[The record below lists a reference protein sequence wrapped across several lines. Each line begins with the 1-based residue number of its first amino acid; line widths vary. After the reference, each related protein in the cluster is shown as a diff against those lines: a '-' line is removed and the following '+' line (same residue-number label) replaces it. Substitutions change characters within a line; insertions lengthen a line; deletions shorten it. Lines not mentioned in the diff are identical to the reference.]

1 MQLNY
6 LLISPKEL
14 TEIEEIIFSC
24 SRKPFCFFRRK
35 DVLLIN
41 QELRKPQTL
50 AKIAADLWKHDQL
63 QDDQGASE
71 IDSLCDQVREIAG
84 NEAAGQLLDAWR
96 DALHE
101 KLDAQNKAA
110 AAEWLQ
116 DRDILDELDSIGA
129 ASDSYRPGFIEALW
143 SATRSTD
150 AIFLYGYQAGMEAAR
165 KAAIQ

>member
-6 LLISPKEL
+6 LIISHQEL

-35 DVLLIN
+35 GVLLIN
-41 QELRKPQTL
+41 KELRNPKIL
-50 AKIAADLWKHDQL
+50 AKIATDLWQHDQL
-63 QDDQGASE
+63 QDDQGVSE
-71 IDSLCDQVREIAG
+71 INSLSDLVREIAG
-84 NEAAGQLLDAWR
+84 NEAASQLLDTWR

-101 KLDAQNKAA
+101 KLDAENKAA
-110 AAEWLQ
+110 AAEWL
-116 DRDILDELDSIGA
+116 RNLDIIDELDSIGA

-143 SATRSTD
+143 NATRRTD

-165 KAAIQ
+165 KAAFV

>member
-50 AKIAADLWKHDQL
+50 AKIAADLWQHDQL

-71 IDSLCDQVREIAG
+71 IDSLYDQVREIAG
-84 NEAAGQLLDAWR
+84 NEAAGQLLDTWR
-96 DALHE
+96 EALHE

-110 AAEWLQ
+110 AAEWLR
-116 DRDILDELDSIGA
+116 DMDILDELDSIGA

-150 AIFLYGYQAGMEAAR
+150 SIFLYGYQAGMEAAR
-165 KAAIQ
+165 KAAMQ

>member
-14 TEIEEIIFSC
+14 SEIEEIIFSY
-24 SRKPFCFFRRK
+24 SSKPFCFFRRK
-35 DVLLIN
+35 GVLLIN

-63 QDDQGASE
+63 QDDQGAL
-71 IDSLCDQVREIAG
+71 DSLYDQVRKIAG
-84 NEAAGQLLDAWR
+84 NEAAYQLLDAWR

-116 DRDILDELDSIGA
+116 SREILDELDSIG
-129 ASDSYRPGFIEALW
+129 DSYRPGFIEALW
-143 SATRSTD
+143 SATSSTD
-150 AIFLYGYQAGMEAAR
+150 TIFLYGYKAGMEAAR
-165 KAAIQ
+165 KAAMQ